1 MKNEESTVT
10 TQPEMRKN
18 SDATRQIEEALNI
31 ARLEGIGPA
40 LDFMQQAGVDR
51 QVAVRVLTGPGFLRK
66 SLLR

>member
-18 SDATRQIEEALNI
+18 SDTTRQIEEALNI

>member
-1 MKNEESTVT
+1 MKNDQSTVT

-18 SDATRQIEEALNI
+18 SDTTHQVEQALNI

-51 QVAVRVLTGPGFLRK
+51 QVAVRVLTGPGFRRK